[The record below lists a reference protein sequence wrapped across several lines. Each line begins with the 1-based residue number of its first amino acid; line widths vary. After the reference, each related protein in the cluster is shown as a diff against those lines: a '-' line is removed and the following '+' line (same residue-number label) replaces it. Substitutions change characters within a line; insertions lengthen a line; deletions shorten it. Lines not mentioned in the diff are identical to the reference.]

1 MRMALKKNTLFI
13 GAALALLV
21 IIVLIV
27 IRNGPMA
34 VPGVTL
40 AKVETADLSP
50 QVFGIGTIE
59 ARRAYVIGPTA
70 ASRVLRVLADHGDRV
85 KAGQLLAELDPID
98 LDERMSSAATA
109 IQRAASV
116 VQGAEAQLRE
126 TTSRSTVAAASATRY
141 DGLRQQGFVSQEAA
155 DLKRHEANAAAAAR
169 QSAQAALD
177 AARRDVVRLESDR
190 AGLGKQR
197 ALSRLTSPI
206 DGLVTAREA
215 EPGSTVVAGQAV
227 LRLINP
233 DSLWVKARIDH
244 GRAGGVAIG
253 QLAQIVLRSQP
264 QAQFAGKVAR
274 IEVNSDSVTEERLVQ
289 LTFDQP
295 PPGLSVGELIEV
307 TIQLPMTRAAIAL
320 PTAAIHRLGQQTGV
334 WRIEGGKTVFT
345 TVKTG
350 IQTLDGRTQIL
361 DGLKQGDTVI
371 HHASQEL
378 REGMRVREVRS
389 IAAGAGGP

>member
-1 MRMALKKNTLFI
+1 MNKKR
-13 GAALALLV
+13 LV
-21 IIVLIV
+21 TAGLIVLLIGIALVV
-27 IRNGPMA
+27 IRNVPMA
-34 VPGVTL
+34 APGVTV
-40 AKVETADLSP
+40 AKLEAADLSP
-50 QVFGIGTIE
+50 QVFGIGTVE
-59 ARRAYVIGPTA
+59 ARRAYAIGPTG
-70 ASRVLRVLADHGDRV
+70 ASRVLRVLVDHGDRV

-98 LDERMSSAATA
+98 LDERLASATSA

-126 TTSRSTVAAASATRY
+126 TTSRSAVAVTSATRY
-141 DGLRQQGFVSQEAA
+141 DGLRQQGFFSQEAA

-169 QSAQAALD
+169 QSAEAALD

-206 DGLVTAREA
+206 DGLVTSREA

-233 DSLWVKARIDH
+233 DSLWVKARIDQ
-244 GRAGGVAIG
+244 GRAGGVAIS
-253 QLAQIVLRSQP
+253 QPAQMVLRSQP

-274 IEVNSDSVTEERLVQ
+274 IQLSSDSVTEERLVE

-295 PPGLSVGELIEV
+295 PPGLSVGELVEV
-307 TIQLPMTRAAIAL
+307 TIQLPVTRAALAL
-320 PTAAIHRLGQQTGV
+320 PTAAIHRLGQETGV
-334 WRIEGGKTVFT
+334 WRIEGGKTAFT

-350 IQTLDGRTQIL
+350 IQTLDGRTQVL
-361 DGLKQGDTVI
+361 DGLKQGDVVI
-371 HHASQEL
+371 HHTPQAL
-378 REGMRVREVRS
+378 REGMRVREVQS
-389 IAAGAGGP
+389 IAGGAGGP